1 MKKGLAILVSI
12 LVLVGVVGCTTA
24 GRLPGYT
31 NTALRA
37 SISDMSDAQLLDAI
51 DSNIKIA
58 NSALGTVIQLAALD
72 YVIIY
77 QNELIYRS
85 NTKIQLALFG
95 GK

>member
-1 MKKGLAILVSI
+1 MKKRLAILVSI
-12 LVLVGVVGCTTA
+12 LVLLGGVVGCTTIS
-24 GRLPGYT
+24 RLPSYT
-31 NTALRA
+31 NSATCV

-58 NSALGTVIQLAALD
+58 NSVAGTMNSQLVALD

-85 NTKIQLALFG
+85 DTKS